1 MNDDLKAYID
11 GELPPDAAERLRDAL
26 EADPALRAEEAAL
39 RGLTEAI
46 RRMPAPEPVGQAA
59 TLAALGGRRPSLVRG
74 WAFALAGCAA
84 VLFLASSLPRPDR
97 RSPVTT
103 TTIERTAVTSTVEPS
118 IPAVRREAFERY
130 VRERGGQVRRDGDG
144 LRAFYPEG
152 AHEPLKRRFLLPD
165 DLPWPADGLRVRLD
179 P

>member
-11 GELPPDAAERLRDAL
+11 GELPPDAAERLRAAL
-26 EADPALRAEEAAL
+26 ASDPALRADETAL
-39 RGLTEAI
+39 RGLTEAV
-46 RRMPAPEPVGQAA
+46 RAMPAPEPLGKAA
-59 TLAALGGRRPSLVRG
+59 TLAALSTKRPSLARG

-84 VLFLASSLPRPDR
+84 VAFVASSLPRLERAPR
-97 RSPVTT
+97 AFTTTVTKTT
-103 TTIERTAVTSTVEPS
+103 TTSTEEPS
-118 IPAVRREAFERY
+118 IPVARRDAFVRY

-152 AHEPLKRRFLLPD
+152 AHDALRRRFLLPE
-165 DLPWPADGLRVRLD
+165 DLAWRADGLRVVLT